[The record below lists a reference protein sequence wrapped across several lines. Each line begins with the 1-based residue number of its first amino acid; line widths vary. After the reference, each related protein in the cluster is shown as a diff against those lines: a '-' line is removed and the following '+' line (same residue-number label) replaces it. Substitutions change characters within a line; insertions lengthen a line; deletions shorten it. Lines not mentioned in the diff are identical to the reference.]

1 MLRQAPLE
9 ELQAKLPKYVR
20 ERIGSLRNY
29 DSDHYLGDS
38 VSLCAAC
45 FSTAGRVNG
54 RLK

>member
-1 MLRQAPLE
+1 L
-9 ELQAKLPKYVR
+9 
-20 ERIGSLRNY
+20 IGVVD
-29 DSDHYLGDS
+29 DSDRAYFGDS

>member
-1 MLRQAPLE
+1 MVIGATAAAGCWPDAGAGCPRVA
-9 ELQAKLPKYVR
+9 LQLANTPYR
-20 ERIGSLRNY
+20 GE
-29 DSDHYLGDS
+29 S